1 MELYQIRYF
10 LELNKYQHM
19 SVAADLLHISQPA
32 LSRSISALEKELGI
46 QLYDRVGKHIRLN
59 KNGERFA
66 VYAEKACRMLELGVQ
81 SAKDV
86 RYEIAGNLSVLNYF
100 YGPAMTGC
108 LASYA
113 RLNPY
118 VHLKLS
124 QFFLGQ
130 NLKGGD
136 KPDFILCIS
145 GEVADSGQPNQ
156 FWVWEP
162 LFEEDYLLAASDT
175 LLPLPPEQES
185 VELAELEAYPF
196 VVMPQTSIFFRDA
209 TFSVCHDA
217 GFYAKVPYQ
226 TDTYGMKLDL
236 AAQGAALAIVPGSCA
251 AQDRPAFRNLR
262 TYRISGC
269 RRRCQVGIFR
279 QKKALM
285 TESALDFWDYVLD
298 YYGRPADTRE

>member
-32 LSRSISALEKELGI
+32 LSRSIAALEKELGI

-81 SAKDV
+81 SAKDT
-86 RYEIAGNLSVLNYF
+86 RYEISGTLSVLNYF

-118 VHLKLS
+118 VNLRLS

-130 NLKGGD
+130 NLKGGE
-136 KPDFILCIS
+136 KPDFIICSS
-145 GEVADSGQPNQ
+145 GQEADSGPQNQ
-156 FWVWEP
+156 FWVWAP
-162 LFEEDYLLAASDT
+162 LFEEDYLLAASET

-185 VELAELEAYPF
+185 VMLADLEPYPF
-196 VVMPQTSIFFRDA
+196 AVMPQTSIFFQDA
-209 TFSVCHDA
+209 TFSLCHDA
-217 GFYAKVPYQ
+217 GFYARAPYH

-236 AAQGAALAIVPGSCA
+236 AAQGAALAIVPESCA
-251 AQDRPAFRNLR
+251 ARGRPAFPGLR
-262 TYRISGC
+262 TYRMPDC
-269 RRRCQVGIFR
+269 RRRCRVGIFR

-298 YYGRPADTRE
+298 YYGRPADARE